1 MVIFGE
7 KKGKESVYYVEVDGE
22 GRPFKI
28 RSKAVDT
35 GKERI
40 VFMED
45 DESRRVQVE
54 VSKDRNVLF
63 IRSESPKESEVWV
76 VKSQI
81 EESEDLLDV
90 FTPKLLIS
98 RE

>member
-1 MVIFGE
+1 
-7 KKGKESVYYVEVDGE
+7 VDQE
-22 GRPFKI
+22 GRPFKV

-45 DESRRVQVE
+45 DSSRRVQIE

-63 IRSESPKESEVWV
+63 IRSES
-76 VKSQI
+76 I
-81 EESEDLLDV
+81 D
-90 FTPKLLIS
+90 
-98 RE
+98 